1 LDIKKEYIYLID
13 DTIQY
18 IRTGFR
24 RKQLIECSGD
34 PSDISSLKTGHKKTD
49 SRPGDNF
56 KEISRMERS
65 SKDGLMREIEKQV
78 KECQSCRLYAG
89 RKMAVA
95 GEGKPDAD
103 ILLIGEGPGAREDA
117 TGRPFVGRAGQLL
130 TRMLAS
136 INLKREEVYI
146 TNIVKC
152 RPPGNRDPLP
162 DEVQTCLPYLE
173 RQIEIIQPIIIV
185 CLGLPAI
192 KTLTGAKQGISRL
205 RGTFQ
210 QYRGY
215 PVLPTYHPAA
225 VLRFPEKYK
234 RPVWN
239 DLKMLRDYYR
249 DVKK

>member
-1 LDIKKEYIYLID
+1 MRPAESYILTKAGVLDIKKEYRSLID
-13 DTIQY
+13 DTLQY
-18 IRTGFR
+18 IHTGFR
-24 RKQLIECSGD
+24 AKQ
-34 PSDISSLKTGHKKTD
+34 TTD
-49 SRPGDNF
+49 SRGKQTTD
-56 KEISRMERS
+56 SRGR
-65 SKDGLMREIEKQV
+65 LHEIEEQV
-78 KECQSCRLYAG
+78 RVCRKCRLCKG
-89 RKMAVA
+89 RKTAVP
-95 GEGKPDAD
+95 GEGNSDAD
-103 ILLIGEGPGAREDA
+103 IILIGEGPGAREDE
-117 TGRPFVGRAGQLL
+117 TGRPFVGKAGQLL

-136 INLKREEVYI
+136 INLTREEVYI

-152 RPPGNRDPLP
+152 RPPGNRDPLT
-162 DEVQTCLPYLE
+162 DEVHACLPYLE
-173 RQIEIIQPIIIV
+173 QQIEIIQPLIIV

-192 KTLTGAKQGISRL
+192 RTLTGTNQGISRM

-210 QYRGY
+210 QYKEY